1 MRILLVTYWGL
12 TNMGGIWTYM
22 RQLADKLGEQGHTVT
37 LMGSHVDSN
46 TLYLLERN
54 VFFDKKAYYSALLP
68 YLDPLQFPHLHQE
81 HGIFSFELGRYVF
94 EGGAAALG
102 LEDYDIIHAQDPI
115 SAYALRRIM
124 KRPVPLVASIHGALA
139 RESYYEYRGLE
150 PGLTLQEYESRPI
163 WSYFRRMEQLG
174 VNAADLVL
182 VSSRW
187 IGQVVGGHGVAAE
200 RVHILP
206 YGINLQEYGEKA
218 AEPVPLNPVPG
229 KKMIMYAGRLEYI
242 KGVHVLISALGL
254 LKQRRR
260 DWTCVIA
267 GTGSLLD
274 ELRIQAQ
281 ECGVQEDI
289 AFAGKIDNIPSALTA
304 ADLYV
309 QPSLQDTQP
318 FSVTEAQ
325 LAGIAPVVAGAAGM
339 PEMVRHGVAGWIV
352 PAENAAALA
361 DRLELLLGD
370 DALRARTG
378 SAARQ
383 WAGGNRSLDAMAEG
397 TLRVYRRAAGMHSRP
412 LPDLPSGGAGMAA
425 GDSRPMPGAFHPSD
439 LLSVISPGNPL
450 EPLLRSRLP
459 ADYLVPD
466 AGIL

>member
-1 MRILLVTYWGL
+1 MKILLVTYWGL

-22 RQLADKLGEQGHTVT
+22 RQLADKLGGQGHTVT

-46 TLYLLERN
+46 TLYLLDRN

-102 LEDYDIIHAQDPI
+102 LEDYDVIHAQDPI

-124 KRPVPLVASIHGALA
+124 KRPVPLVASVHGALA

-174 VNAADLVL
+174 AQAADLIL
-182 VSSRW
+182 VSSKW
-187 IGQVVGGHGVAAE
+187 IGQVVGGHGVAAD
-200 RVHILP
+200 RVHIQP
-206 YGINLQEYGEKA
+206 YGVNLREYREKA
-218 AEPVPLNPVPG
+218 AVAAPLNPVPG
-229 KKMIMYAGRLEYI
+229 KKTIMYAGRLEYI

-254 LKQRRR
+254 LKQRRG

-267 GTGSLLD
+267 GSGSLLE
-274 ELRIQAQ
+274 ELRVQAK
-281 ECGVQEDI
+281 ECGVQDDVV
-289 AFAGKIDNIPSALTA
+289 FSGKIDNIPSALTA
-304 ADLYV
+304 ADIYV

-325 LAGIAPVVAGAAGM
+325 LAGIAPVVAGTTGM
-339 PEMVRHGVAGWIV
+339 PEMVRHGETGWIV
-352 PAENAAALA
+352 PAEDAAALA
-361 DRLELLLGD
+361 DRLELLLRD

-378 SAARQ
+378 SAARK
-383 WAGGNRSLDAMAEG
+383 WATQNRSLDVMTEG
-397 TLRVYRRAAGMHSRP
+397 TLRVYRRAAGMRSWP
-412 LPDLPSGGAGMAA
+412 LPGLPPGAGPAGDGGA
-425 GDSRPMPGAFHPSD
+425 MPGAFHPAD
-439 LLSVISPGNPL
+439 LLKVISPGNPL
-450 EPLLRSRLP
+450 EPVLRSALP